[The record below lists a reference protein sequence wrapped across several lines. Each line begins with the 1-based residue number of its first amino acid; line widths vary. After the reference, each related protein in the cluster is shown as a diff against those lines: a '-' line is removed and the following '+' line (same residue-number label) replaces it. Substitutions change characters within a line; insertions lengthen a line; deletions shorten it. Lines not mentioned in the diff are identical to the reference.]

1 MNDVQAA
8 RGLGLASFGIGLAE
22 ITAPRQLERLMGIG
36 DGRNTGVM
44 RALGLREM
52 MQGVDIVTHRNPTP
66 GIWALAGDVLDG
78 VVLGLAA
85 TRTRRPRG
93 FAAVCAMVLPIVA
106 LDVLLAMRLAKKRR
120 SLSGRLRQRLVH
132 R

>member
-44 RALGLREM
+44 R
-52 MQGVDIVTHRNPTP
+52 
-66 GIWALAGDVLDG
+66 
-78 VVLGLAA
+78 
-85 TRTRRPRG
+85 
-93 FAAVCAMVLPIVA
+93 
-106 LDVLLAMRLAKKRR
+106 LLAFAK
-120 SLSGRLRQRLVH
+120 
-132 R
+132 